1 MPRPDKKSE
10 SLEIRI
16 PYATK
21 AAFMERCRAEGTSAS
36 QTLREFIEAHLTG
49 STATPRAQMAR
60 PRRWIRVGA
69 GAAAAL
75 GLAATAVPSLARPLE
90 RAEFERLDR
99 DRDGALVSA
108 EFARST
114 AVRVEIGGA
123 QGLTSIGRPA
133 LRLEADGADAGLREM
148 ILSAAFRRLDRDANG
163 ALSFAEFRRP

>member
-114 AVRVEIGGA
+114 AVRGGD
-123 QGLTSIGRPA
+123 R
-133 LRLEADGADAGLREM
+133 RLPGAD
-148 ILSAAFRRLDRDANG
+148 LDRAG
-163 ALSFAEFRRP
+163 AFSPRGRRRRRRPS

>member
-16 PYATK
+16 PHATK

-36 QTLREFIEAHLTG
+36 QTLRGFIEAHL
-49 STATPRAQMAR
+49 SPSAATPAAQPPR
-60 PRRWIRVGA
+60 PRRWLRAGA

-90 RAEFERLDR
+90 RAEFKRLDL
-99 DRDGALVSA
+99 DRNGALASA
-108 EFARST
+108 EFARSI
-114 AVRVEIGGA
+114 AVRVEIGGSP
-123 QGLTSIGRPA
+123 GLSSIGRPA

-148 ILSAAFRRLDRDANG
+148 ILSAAFRRLDRDADG
-163 ALSFAEFRRP
+163 ALSFGEFRRL